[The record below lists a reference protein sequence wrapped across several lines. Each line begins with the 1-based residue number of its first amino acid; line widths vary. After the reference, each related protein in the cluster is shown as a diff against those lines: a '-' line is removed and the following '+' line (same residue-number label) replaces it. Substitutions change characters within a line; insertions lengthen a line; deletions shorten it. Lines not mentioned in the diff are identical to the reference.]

1 MHQPSIL
8 ESFGN
13 ARERAKAAIAAIKAG
28 EGVLI
33 VDDED
38 RENEGDLIYAAETI
52 TPKQMALLIRECSGI
67 VCLCLTDE
75 MADALELEPMVK
87 NNTNKNH
94 TAFTVTIEAAEGVTT
109 GVSASDRV
117 TTIRAAI
124 APNAKPSDL
133 NRPGHI
139 FPLRARPG
147 GVLERR
153 GHTEVTCDLCRLA
166 GLTPAGVLC
175 ELTNED
181 GTMARLPQIADF
193 ARKHGMPLATV
204 EDIAQYRMEQEGE
217 QARFKRLPIHESP
230 MLNAPGFFHPSC
242 EEMKSA
248 RGRRV
253 LQKSPSSRHKQTF
266 SFLTSSCL
274 SHRPARRA

>member
-8 ESFGN
+8 ETFGN
-13 ARERAKAAIAAIKAG
+13 ARERAEAAIAAIKAG
-28 EGVLI
+28 QGVLI

-52 TPKQMALLIRECSGI
+52 TPQQMALLIRECSGI

-75 MADALELEPMVK
+75 KADALQLEPMVK
-87 NNTNKNH
+87 NNTNKNG
-94 TAFTVTIEAAEGVTT
+94 TAFTVTIEAAKGVTT

-124 APNAKPSDL
+124 APDAKPEDL

-153 GHTEVTCDLCRLA
+153 GHTEVTCDLARLA
-166 GLTPAGVLC
+166 GLAPAGVLC

-181 GTMARLPQIADF
+181 GTMARLPEVAAF

-204 EDIAQYRMEQEGE
+204 EDIAQYRMETG
-217 QARFKRLPIHESP
+217 K
-230 MLNAPGFFHPSC
+230 
-242 EEMKSA
+242 
-248 RGRRV
+248 
-253 LQKSPSSRHKQTF
+253 
-266 SFLTSSCL
+266 
-274 SHRPARRA
+274 